1 MYHAGIDIGAIHTK
15 AALLKNGKTVGVRVV
30 PTGVFPQKAAMRA
43 LVGILKKHKLNT
55 AQLAGIYTTGYN
67 RRVAEFG
74 TKAITE
80 IAAFARGALHLV
92 PDVRTVIDIGGQGI
106 RIISIDEFGR
116 VSDFKTN
123 DKCSAGTGCF
133 LDVMMTALEAANL
146 EELDRLALD
155 APAPEKI
162 NCTCTVFAE
171 SEVVSLV
178 ARGKSKESIISGLVE
193 SMASKV
199 ARMTISLGVTEE
211 VVLAGGVA
219 RNRSVQQALEQ
230 EIAVPLTVPKSPHIV
245 GALGAALEAY
255 EDSKTSRNI
264 KPKLKVKVK
273 TKS

>member
-1 MYHAGIDIGAIHTK
+1 MYHAGLDIGAISTK
-15 AALLKNGKTVGVRVV
+15 AALMKDQKVIGLKVV
-30 PTGVFPQKAAMRA
+30 PTGVLPDKAAKRA
-43 LVGILKKHKLNT
+43 LSLLLDKNGLRM
-55 AQLAGIYTTGYN
+55 AQVRSIYTTGYN
-67 RRVAEFG
+67 RRVVEFG

-80 IAAFARGALHLV
+80 IAAFARGAVHLV
-92 PDVRTVIDIGGQGI
+92 PNARSVIDIGGQGI
-106 RIISIDEFGR
+106 RIIALDEFGK

-133 LDVMMTALEAANL
+133 LDVMMTALDAENFG
-146 EELDRLALD
+146 ELDQLAID
-155 APAPEKI
+155 ANAPEKI

-199 ARMTISLGVTEE
+199 SRMAINLGVKEE

-230 EIAVPLTVPKSPHIV
+230 ELAIPLTVPKNPHLV
-245 GALGAALEAY
+245 GAIGAALEAY
-255 EDSKTSRNI
+255 ENGTKQDREI
-264 KPKLKVKVK
+264 VVKRK
-273 TKS
+273 